1 MSCSCHPF
9 GITPPPFSLPVLCSP
24 CFCRHRP
31 SEVLHRLRLGHFKGW
46 QSGEVPLPVGFLP
59 SSSSDAGSVGL
70 PTQLGWTE
78 VGEHQQEPLLWTRAM
93 RPCWHHRSH
102 ISIMLERQISPGSW
116 PSSWR
121 KWQMVS
127 LAPLFSSPTAVAA
140 PSGTQQR
147 DGKAVWASSSLGL
160 FSPPPPGFPMGAG
173 RDVNKRKRHY
183 SMAARKEGNEE
194 TGNKLR
200 KGKTVISKS
209 VTETS
214 YYINGCG
221 SCHTSVAG
229 CFSVK
234 FSCNAIFSIRS
245 L

>member
-1 MSCSCHPF
+1 M
-9 GITPPPFSLPVLCSP
+9 
-24 CFCRHRP
+24 RP
-31 SEVLHRLRLGHFKGW
+31 S
-46 QSGEVPLPVGFLP
+46 
-59 SSSSDAGSVGL
+59 
-70 PTQLGWTE
+70 
-78 VGEHQQEPLLWTRAM
+78 
-93 RPCWHHRSH
+93 WHHRSP
-102 ISIMLERQISPGSW
+102 ISIMLEHQISPGSW

-127 LAPLFSSPTAVAA
+127 LAPLFSSPTVVAA
-140 PSGTQQR
+140 PSGNQQR
-147 DGKAVWASSSLGL
+147 DGNATWASGALGL

-183 SMAARKEGNEE
+183 SMAAGKEGNEE

-200 KGKTVISKS
+200 KCKTVISKS

-234 FSCNAIFSIRS
+234 FSCSAIFSTKQPPKVAFLLLMNTSESYCNVTQS
-245 L
+245 LRLEKTTKII